1 MQGGFKQ
8 LKVNKVCV
16 SFVEL
21 EILSLAFKS
30 NCWIVGIVIKLDSIM
45 LFFFLNCFV
54 GLECTLI
61 KCSKI
66 SC

>member
-1 MQGGFKQ
+1 MFLIELCGWKKLIKCSLMQGGFKQ

-30 NCWIVGIVIKLDSIM
+30 NC
-45 LFFFLNCFV
+45 
-54 GLECTLI
+54 
-61 KCSKI
+61 
-66 SC
+66 